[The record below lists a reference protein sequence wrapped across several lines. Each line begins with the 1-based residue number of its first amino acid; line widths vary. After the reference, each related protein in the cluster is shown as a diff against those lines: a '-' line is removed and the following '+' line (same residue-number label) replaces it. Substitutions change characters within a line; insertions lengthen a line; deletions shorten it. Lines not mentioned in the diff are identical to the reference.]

1 MSVPV
6 SRVYLPPDPANTG
19 VVLHVL
25 PDDGPKFPTAPFT
38 ALVWPEGYVP
48 NSVNSE
54 EITVTDVDGDVL
66 TFLRGPSPI
75 SIIGGLLIAATDV
88 IPVYEIGDDVTLSYD
103 FGSDDPPY
111 RLILHA
117 PSGEVG
123 SYGSATGVIDD
134 GNGFTAFNFD
144 LNRGGL
150 WHYRWESASDH
161 GPERSLF
168 VQFSD
173 ARG

>member
-6 SRVYLPPDPANTG
+6 SRIYIPPDPLDSGT
-19 VVLHVL
+19 VLQVQR
-25 PDDGPKFPTAPFT
+25 DEGPRFPGTPFT
-38 ALVWPEGYVP
+38 ALVWPDGYVP
-48 NSVNSE
+48 NSANSE
-54 EITVTDVDGDVL
+54 QITVTAVDGDVV
-66 TFLRGPSPI
+66 TFLRGPNPI
-75 SIIGGLLIAATDV
+75 QLISGMLIAATDV
-88 IPVYEIGDDVTLSYD
+88 VPVYELGEDVTLSHD

-111 RLILHA
+111 SLILHA
-117 PSGEVG
+117 PSGEIG
-123 SYGSATGVIDD
+123 SYGGSTGVIDD

-150 WHYRWESASDH
+150 WHYRWESASDR